1 MDIIA
6 KYDRTA
12 PRWSAKIEQLGYPEA
27 YANFLRQDLVQSG
40 AVLDLG
46 TGTGALARAW
56 IDVGGSQTLTLL
68 DVSAAMLKQAREGFR
83 SVGISPGIIY
93 SRFEDFRPPQKYD
106 VILAAHFLE
115 HCKDPTEAMGRI
127 ADLLRPKG
135 RLCLVV
141 SKPHWCNWLLWL
153 RFRHRWFS
161 PESICCMARTAG
173 LSHVRTHRFS
183 AGPPSRTSLGYIF
196 ARL

>member
-1 MDIIA
+1 MDIAA
-6 KYDRTA
+6 KYDRSA
-12 PRWSAKIEQLGYPEA
+12 PRWGAKIQQLGYPRA
-27 YANFLRQDLVQSG
+27 YADLLRQDLMQSG

-56 IDVGGSQTLTLL
+56 IDVGGSQNLTLL
-68 DVSAAMLKQAREGFR
+68 DVSTAMLKQAEERFR
-83 SVGISPGIIY
+83 TVGILPRIIH
-93 SRFEDFRPPQKYD
+93 SRFEDFQPTHKYD
-106 VILAAHFLE
+106 AVIAAHFLE
-115 HCKDPTEAMGRI
+115 HCKNPENAMAQM

-141 SKPHWCNWLLWL
+141 SKPHWCNRLLWL

-161 PESICCMARTAG
+161 PESICRMAWAAG
-173 LSHVRTHRFS
+173 LSHVRTHRFT

-196 ARL
+196 TRL